1 MVLEG
6 REHSDQM
13 PKLGTPERLVVQRA
27 CGEVL
32 SVLPLEIPEQD
43 PVNGRVD
50 ELEDAGFHLGERQRS
65 CTAASPAS
73 AACSRCRTVTAA
85 THRVTAR
92 ITAVRVVPAAR
103 VGTAWPAAAKARAQ
117 RRPLPSLSADGC
129 RTCRQVVVGAATAGC
144 SAQPATP
151 AGRMAARGCAVAT
164 LACRQVVVGTGTTW
178 VRIAAAWSVSA
189 SFGRAQEAAWGW
201 PSRGDAAVPAS
212 PSVTCVAAM
221 AVETCPRKR
230 QARVAAPGAR
240 AWGCCPHNRARPSV
254 RDVNHLHL
262 ERRRKKKGEELHCAR
277 LVNRLCTAATVGMI
291 DHYALSYC
299 GSYNPQSSESH
310 LAPVVHDVFSPRCH
324 HIRGVHR
331 FEAILL
337 ELVVTAVAVVVHRQ
351 CCAHRDL
358 GADEEDG
365 VLGLGLARAVGGLVT
380 EVDAAAER
388 AVAERVV
395 CVCGVS
401 GEGVGVRRREAWRV
415 RKTRR
420 ASKLE
425 YESDVPATLHSAGLN
440 DSVLAPVTCE
450 VVQRHRVELGRVT
463 VFVRVAGHGG
473 VKCGCVVEEVLC
485 ALRKSCV

>member
-1 MVLEG
+1 
-6 REHSDQM
+6 
-13 PKLGTPERLVVQRA
+13 
-27 CGEVL
+27 
-32 SVLPLEIPEQD
+32 
-43 PVNGRVD
+43 
-50 ELEDAGFHLGERQRS
+50 
-65 CTAASPAS
+65 
-73 AACSRCRTVTAA
+73 
-85 THRVTAR
+85 
-92 ITAVRVVPAAR
+92 
-103 VGTAWPAAAKARAQ
+103 
-117 RRPLPSLSADGC
+117 
-129 RTCRQVVVGAATAGC
+129 
-144 SAQPATP
+144 
-151 AGRMAARGCAVAT
+151 
-164 LACRQVVVGTGTTW
+164 
-178 VRIAAAWSVSA
+178 
-189 SFGRAQEAAWGW
+189 
-201 PSRGDAAVPAS
+201 
-212 PSVTCVAAM
+212 
-221 AVETCPRKR
+221 
-230 QARVAAPGAR
+230 
-240 AWGCCPHNRARPSV
+240 
-254 RDVNHLHL
+254 
-262 ERRRKKKGEELHCAR
+262 
-277 LVNRLCTAATVGMI
+277 MI

-337 ELVVTAVAVVVHRQ
+337 ELVVTAVAVVIHRQ

-473 VKCGCVVEEVLC
+473 VKCGCVVEEELC
-485 ALRKSCV
+485 AWLESWCGGGVVVVVFEEWEEWQTSCHPGYFGSKKRPGMFPRPPGPGRMHRVGAGERCHHTHCWFGGAPLRSGG